1 MEESILQ
8 EEDEDEEDCPRD
20 VDSEE
25 KDEIEKTERLD
36 LLHVSSSIGRERA
49 MLCLLTS
56 ICEQV
61 ERPPLS
67 RSSSS
72 NSSVAED
79 PVILSMQVQAL
90 RSQIEHLRIESSTL
104 QSQVSSAEQARA
116 SESETLRNEI
126 TQLNDA
132 NEELE
137 MEREMLREDIDGWRT
152 RCNDLERTLQ
162 LERSRAEDERKEG
175 ILLREKVRKLGDRL
189 TAAQSCSPGE
199 SSGEDQAL
207 ASAQAKLISEMRDQ
221 IFTLAAALERERL
234 KNMNSNEGSQT
245 TSPLLKALASYQSKD
260 ADVQPIS
267 GRHNESAT
275 GSNASSFNFS
285 MSSGSG
291 SIRSGFGNTT
301 EDTSAGDDD
310 SVFGL
315 GSKSPVSPASAST
328 CFPSSG
334 ISMHPMS
341 MPLRHVDSNVA
352 LGGLHTLTEEEEE
365 EEYEEEEILEETMSE
380 MEEEEDKI
388 PELVPDEFRTRTQS
402 ASTGSTDTND
412 HMPLTPAKES
422 PNMPQQKDM
431 HDRSDSF
438 LKQWS

>member
-1 MEESILQ
+1 M
-8 EEDEDEEDCPRD
+8 
-20 VDSEE
+20 
-25 KDEIEKTERLD
+25 T
-36 LLHVSSSIGRERA
+36 
-49 MLCLLTS
+49 
-56 ICEQV
+56 
-61 ERPPLS
+61 
-67 RSSSS
+67 
-72 NSSVAED
+72 ED

-90 RSQIEHLRIESSTL
+90 RSQVEHLRTEASTL
-104 QSQVSSAEQARA
+104 QSQVTAAEQARDA
-116 SESETLRNEI
+116 EGETFRNEI
-126 TQLNDA
+126 SQLKDA

-207 ASAQAKLISEMRDQ
+207 AVAQAKLISEMRDQ
-221 IFTLAAALERERL
+221 IFSLAGALERERL
-234 KNMNSNEGSQT
+234 KNANGSEGSQS
-245 TSPLLKALASYQSKD
+245 TSPLLKALASYQNKD
-260 ADVQPIS
+260 VDVQPIS
-267 GRHNESAT
+267 GRHNESAA
-275 GSNASSFNFS
+275 GSTASSFNFS

-291 SIRSGFGNTT
+291 SIRSGLGNAT
-301 EDTSAGDDD
+301 EDTSVADDE

-315 GSKSPVSPASAST
+315 GSKSPVSPAFASS

-341 MPLRHVDSNVA
+341 LPLRHVDSNVA
-352 LGGLHTLTEEEEE
+352 LGGLHTLAEEEEE
-365 EEYEEEEILEETMSE
+365 EEEEEILEATMSE
-380 MEEEEDKI
+380 MDEEEDKI
-388 PELVPDEFRTRTQS
+388 PELVADEFRTRTQS
-402 ASTGSTDTND
+402 ASTGSVDTND

-422 PNMPQQKDM
+422 PNMPHSNPM